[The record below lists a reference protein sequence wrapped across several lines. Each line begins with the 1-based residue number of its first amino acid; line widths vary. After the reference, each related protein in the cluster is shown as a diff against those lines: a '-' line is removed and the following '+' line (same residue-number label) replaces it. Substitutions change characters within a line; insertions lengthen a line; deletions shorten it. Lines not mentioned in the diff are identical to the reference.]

1 MTEFVFSLF
10 AVSNM
15 TGASG
20 GGLSGTSGLSGHSGL
35 SSGIY
40 GQPLFPNY
48 MTPSTSLAN
57 NLFSPPTTSLTGQ
70 LSTNN
75 LFTQGSLFK

>member
-1 MTEFVFSLF
+1 
-10 AVSNM
+10 M

-20 GGLSGTSGLSGHSGL
+20 GLSGASGLSGPSGL
-35 SSGIY
+35 SGASGLY

-48 MTPSTSLAN
+48 MTPTTSLAN

>member
-1 MTEFVFSLF
+1 
-10 AVSNM
+10 M
-15 TGASG
+15 TGATG
-20 GGLSGTSGLSGHSGL
+20 GGLSGTSGLSGPSGL
-35 SSGIY
+35 SSGLY